1 MANFW
6 TTLPKPFFILAPM
19 EDVTD
24 HAFRELVAMHLP
36 RPHVFFTEFT
46 SADALTSVGKEKAL
60 PKLQFSENQRPIVGQ
75 IWGSDAE
82 KMYKAAQIVEELGFD
97 GVDINM
103 GCPEKSVVK
112 KGLGCALADDMPRA
126 KEMIDAVRRGAP
138 NLPLSVKTRLGNR
151 KNISDTWI
159 PFLLEQKLAALTVHG
174 RTGKELSEVDA
185 HWDEI
190 GRAVEMRNKMEENS
204 VILEGAE
211 PVRPI
216 ESHYNKTLIIGNGD
230 VKSYGQGMDL
240 SEKHGV
246 DGVMIAR
253 GIFHDP
259 WVFEQESNEH
269 SKEEYIEVLMKHLK
283 IYDDTWGETKNFAIM
298 KKFFKMY
305 VNSFPG
311 AGELRAKLMECRNYK
326 EVSTILKSSLLSE

>member
-1 MANFW
+1 
-6 TTLPKPFFILAPM
+6 M

-24 HAFRELVAMHLP
+24 HAFRELVALHLP

-46 SADALTSVGKEKAL
+46 SADALTSKGKENAL
-60 PKLQFSENQRPIVGQ
+60 LKLKFSENQRPIVGQ

-103 GCPEKSVVK
+103 GCPDKAVVK
-112 KGLGCALADDMPRA
+112 KGLGCALCDTPERA
-126 KEMIDAVRRGAP
+126 KEMIDAVRNGAP

-151 KNISDTWI
+151 KNIADTWI
-159 PFLLEQKLAALTVHG
+159 PFLLNQKLAALTIHA

-190 GRAVEMRNKMEENS
+190 GKAVEMRNKIATE
-204 VILEGAE
+204 
-211 PVRPI
+211 
-216 ESHYNKTLIIGNGD
+216 TLIIGNGD
-230 VKSYGQGMDL
+230 VKSYEQGMEL
-240 SEKHGV
+240 SHKYQV

-253 GIFHDP
+253 GIFHNP
-259 WVFEQESNEH
+259 WVFSTENKEH
-269 SKEEYIEVLMKHLK
+269 STEDYLDILMKHLNL
-283 IYDDTWGETKNFAIM
+283 YEETWGDTKNFAIM

-305 VNSFPG
+305 INSFPG
-311 AGELRAKLMECRNYK
+311 ASELRQKLMECKNYE
-326 EVSTILKSSLLSE
+326 EVIQIISTSV